1 MTPEQFKTEILP
13 IKDRLNRYAISMV
26 YDAELAKDIVQ
37 DVFLKLWNQRN
48 NLSEIRNIEAWS
60 MRITR
65 NTALDKLKASSMKVL
80 SLDKASYLDSGVEIP
95 DAIAERTFLMGA
107 IKKVLEL
114 LPEKQQEI
122 FRLRDMIG
130 YSNPE
135 IGKMMNLN
143 ESDVKVNV
151 FRARKKIKAELIKLM
166 NYGLEPKKVAAG

>member
-1 MTPEQFKTEILP
+1 MTPEQFKTDILP
-13 IKDRLNRYAISMV
+13 IKDRLNRYAISIV
-26 YDAELAKDIVQ
+26 YDTELAKDIVQ
-37 DVFLKLWNQRN
+37 EVFLKLWNQRE
-48 NLSEIRNIEAWS
+48 NLSEVRNIEAWS

-95 DAIAERTFLMGA
+95 DTIVERTDLMNV

-135 IGKMMNLN
+135 IGEMMALK
-143 ESDVKVNV
+143 ESDVKVNL
-151 FRARKKIKAELIKLM
+151 FRARKKIKTELIKIM
-166 NYGLEPKKVAAG
+166 DYGLKAKAVSAG